1 MTSKYI
7 LRHEAGELRIEDF
20 GFALLCQGRVFLRE
34 KRIHRINTSPGQC
47 WGEYI
52 QVPAGAFVDGEYS
65 PRPCELC
72 IDDIGLSHTVTIV
85 ESFSP
90 LLISSVTHVGGEYC
104 PGEEESENE
113 YLSYREENGGI
124 VITDFPEN
132 SKELLIPCRY
142 KGLTVIGA
150 DLRECSM
157 EKVETLIISEN
168 VRELALD
175 FSDAYA
181 LRRFEFPAEPTLLC
195 PINGISST
203 DWFRAKPHEPLYI
216 ADCYCGTPGRGSG
229 GVRSL
234 VIPEGIQSVAD
245 GADFHCYW
253 HSIKT
258 PSTLRVIGRM
268 AFATCH
274 CLEEL
279 NLSEGLEK
287 IEFGAFSECNRLKSL
302 YLPTSLRSL
311 GGICF
316 DRAVMLHE
324 ISIPRES
331 FAEHFFHRRLILR
344 TDEGEKLLQDCPP
357 IVIPI
362 TDRVSAWPEGAPFTA
377 AGRTYKCLSELS
389 AHRLS
394 WEDYS
399 YLDVHGRK
407 AWLIAAYDDGMMGIV
422 QRRYIK
428 EGDTVTQVELI
439 VDGTVLVRDGI
450 GILDVPH
457 ALRNIAAKVI
467 FGLDTQ
473 EKS

>member
-7 LRHEAGELRIEDF
+7 LRHEAQELHIEDF

-34 KRIHRINTSPGQC
+34 KCVHPINTSPGQC
-47 WGEYI
+47 WGDYI

-72 IDDIGLSHTVTIV
+72 VDDIGMSHTVTIV

-90 LLISSVTHVGGEYC
+90 LLISSVTHVGGEYY
-104 PGEEESENE
+104 PGEEESENQCF
-113 YLSYREENGGI
+113 SYREGEGGI
-124 VITDFPEN
+124 VITDFPDKC
-132 SKELLIPCRY
+132 KELLIPCRY
-142 KGLTVIGA
+142 KGMPVIGA

-157 EKVETLIISEN
+157 EKVETLIISEG
-168 VRELALD
+168 VSELALD

-181 LRRFEFPAEPTLLC
+181 LKRFEIPAQPTLLC
-195 PINGISST
+195 PIDGISST
-203 DWFRAKPHEPLYI
+203 DWFRSKPCEPLYI

-234 VIPEGIQSVAD
+234 VIPEGIRSVAD

-258 PSTLRVIGRM
+258 PSTLRSIGRT

-279 NLSEGLEK
+279 NLAEGLEK
-287 IEFGAFSECNRLKSL
+287 IEFGAFSECNRIKSL
-302 YLPTSLRSL
+302 YLPSSLRIL
-311 GGICF
+311 GGLCF

-324 ISIPRES
+324 ISIAREI
-331 FAEHFFHRRLILR
+331 FADRFFHKKLILR
-344 TDEGEKLLQDCPP
+344 TKDGEKLLQDCPP
-357 IVIPI
+357 LLIPI
-362 TDRVSAWPEGAPFTA
+362 TDRISAWPEGVPFTA
-377 AGRTYKCLSELS
+377 AGRTYNSLSELS
-389 AHRLS
+389 TNRLN
-394 WEDYS
+394 WENYS

-407 AWLIAAYDDGMMGIV
+407 SWLIAAYDDEFMGIT

-428 EGDTVTQVELI
+428 EGDCVTQIELCL
-439 VDGTVLVRDGI
+439 DGTVLVREGI

-457 ALRNIAAKVI
+457 ALRNIAARVVFELENK
-467 FGLDTQ
+467 
-473 EKS
+473 

>member
-7 LRHEAGELRIEDF
+7 LRHEERELHIEDF
-20 GFALLCQGRVFLRE
+20 GFALLCEGRVFLRE

-47 WGEYI
+47 WGEYV

-72 IDDIGLSHTVTIV
+72 IDDIGQSHTVTIV

-90 LLISSVTHVGGEYC
+90 LLISSVTHVGGEHY
-104 PGEEESENE
+104 PGEEESGNE
-113 YLSYREENGGI
+113 YLSCIEKRGGV
-124 VITDFPEN
+124 VISGFPEIC
-132 SKELLIPCRY
+132 KELLIPCRY
-142 KGLTVIGA
+142 KGLPVIGV

-157 EKVETLIISEN
+157 EKVETLIISEG
-168 VRELALD
+168 VSELALD

-181 LRRFEFPAEPTLLC
+181 LSRFEFPADPTLLC
-195 PINGISST
+195 PMDGISST
-203 DWFRAKPHEPLYI
+203 DWFRAKPHVPLYI

-234 VIPEGIQSVAD
+234 VIPEGIRSVAD

-253 HSIKT
+253 HNIKT

-279 NLSEGLEK
+279 DLGEGLET
-287 IEFGAFSECNRLKSL
+287 IEFGAFSECARLKSL
-302 YLPTSLRSL
+302 YLPSSLRSL
-311 GGICF
+311 GGLCF
-316 DRAVMLHE
+316 DRAEMLHE
-324 ISIPRES
+324 VSIPREI
-331 FAEHFFHRRLILR
+331 FAEHFSQRKLILR
-344 TDEGEKLLQDCPP
+344 TDEGEKLLQDRPP
-357 IVIPI
+357 IVVPI

-377 AGRTYKCLSELS
+377 AGRSYNSLSELS

-407 AWLIAAYDDGMMGIV
+407 AWLIAAYDDGIMGIV

-428 EGDTVTQVELI
+428 EGDAVTQVELI
-439 VDGTVLVRDGI
+439 VDGTVLVREGI

-457 ALRNIAAKVI
+457 ALRNIAARVV
-467 FGLDTQ
+467 FDLDA
-473 EKS
+473 